1 MPAHSSDAFA
11 RRLRVSQLN
20 PRSPT
25 AIDVAPDEGQR
36 AGIADELGLIALPAL
51 SMTGTISPAPHG
63 AWELSARMTARVV
76 QPCVVTLDP
85 VETALSEEVR
95 RVYSPHASAP
105 AGDEV
110 EMPDPDLEPLG
121 QTIDPGAVMV
131 EALALALPEYPR
143 CKDAEAGAKTDA
155 ADGNLDPA
163 ADPAKDGEDETRR
176 PFAGLADL
184 LAGKPKE

>member
-1 MPAHSSDAFA
+1 MPANADNSA

-25 AIDVAPDEGQR
+25 ELDLAPDESQR
-36 AGIADELGLIALPAL
+36 AAIAQELGLIALPRL

-63 AWELSARMTARVV
+63 AWEMSARMTARVV

-85 VETALSEEVR
+85 VETSLSEDVR
-95 RVYSPHASAP
+95 RVYSPHATSP
-105 AGDEV
+105 EGDEV
-110 EMPDPDLEPLG
+110 EMPDPDVEPLG

-143 CKDAEAGAKTDA
+143 CKDADPA
-155 ADGNLDPA
+155 AVTGILDPE
-163 ADPAKDGEDETRR
+163 ADPAKDADDDTRR

-184 LAGKPKE
+184 LAGKPRG